1 MPVDYEA
8 KGKARRDA
16 ERREISDLIESIL
29 NPKGAFHEGW
39 GVRVD
44 AHDMAVIPSD
54 VLLRALRRANSIING
69 ED

>member
-1 MPVDYEA
+1 MSVDYEA
-8 KGKARRDA
+8 KCKARRDA
-16 ERREISDLIESIL
+16 ERREIADLLESIL

-54 VLLRALRRANSIING
+54 VLIRALRRADAIING
-69 ED
+69 EG